1 MMHLAAILIMALTA
15 WGAFQSMADG
25 MILAPLRRLLE
36 RLPLWAQKPLTACPY
51 CMVSVWGTAAV
62 LLTCGFP
69 HPIAWPIYALAAVG
83 LQDLLNR

>member
-15 WGAFQSMADG
+15 LGAFQSMADG
-25 MILAPLRRLLE
+25 MILAPLRRVLE
-36 RLPLWAQKPLTACPY
+36 RGPALLSKPLYACPY
-51 CMVSVWGTAAV
+51 CMVSIWGTVGV
-62 LLTCGFP
+62 LLTTGFP